1 MMHSERGR
9 ILVQKA
15 PQRKFAKLPVITVN
29 FANFRCT
36 ALRVK
41 VCADVAS
48 HALIIRPCDFDVL
61 ETGFF

>member
-15 PQRKFAKLPVITVN
+15 PQRKKKEPVITGN

-48 HALIIRPCDFDVL
+48 HALIVRPGDFDVL
-61 ETGFF
+61 EPSFF

>member
-15 PQRKFAKLPVITVN
+15 PQRKKEPVITGN